1 LKAYKKILRQARSF
15 IDFFVFFN
23 NYFIIDFYVVFFSL
37 ILLIYEENV
46 YHTVV

>member
-15 IDFFVFFN
+15 IDFFFFN
-23 NYFIIDFYVVFFSL
+23 NYFIIDFDVVFFSL